1 MVLPPAHS
9 SPACHA
15 RPEQGRPIKGW
26 PVPDIFDEVEED
38 LRADKARRLA
48 RRWGGLGLGVVLL
61 AVAAAGGYQG
71 WRWMQARDAAAAANA
86 YLALHRSTEQQGAD
100 LAVAAEGFARLA
112 TEAPDGYRTLA
123 RLRAA
128 ALKAETGD
136 AAAALAIYDQLAGDA
151 AEPLYRDLANLLY
164 VGHALETGD
173 PAQLAA
179 RLAPLIQPG
188 NAWQAPARELAALVA
203 IKRGDTAEARQ
214 HLQAL
219 AADTAATPGLRERAQ
234 RLAAGLGS

>member
-1 MVLPPAHS
+1 M
-9 SPACHA
+9 
-15 RPEQGRPIKGW
+15 
-26 PVPDIFDEVEED
+26 PDIFDEVEED